1 MTLKIGITGG
11 IGSGKS
17 TVCHMFKLLG
27 APVFEADVVA
37 KQLLQTH
44 PQIRKGLIHL
54 FGEDIYLDDGTV
66 DRKKL
71 ADIIFNDDVQ
81 LAKMNALVH
90 PVVRSEFHEWVKQQN
105 TPYVIHEAAILFES
119 GFYKLMDFTILVSA
133 PEEERIQRVVKRDG
147 VSEQQVRERLAKQWT
162 DAEKRKLADKEI
174 VNDNNNPVLPEIIQ
188 IDKRLR
194 EHGKIW

>member
-17 TVCHMFKLLG
+17 IICSIFKLLG
-27 APVFEADVVA
+27 VPVFEADMVA

-44 PQIRKGLIHL
+44 PKIRKGLIHL
-54 FGEDIYLDDGTV
+54 FGEGIYLDDDTV

-71 ADIIFNDDVQ
+71 AAIIFNNDVQ
-81 LAKMNALVH
+81 LSKMNELVH

-119 GFYKLMDFTILVSA
+119 GFYKLMNFTILVSA

-147 VSEQQVRERLAKQWT
+147 VSEKQVRERLAKQWS

>member
-1 MTLKIGITGG
+1 MTLKVGITGG

-17 TVCHMFKLLG
+17 TICRVFKLLKV
-27 APVFEADVVA
+27 PIFEADIVA
-37 KQLLQTH
+37 KQLLQSH
-44 PQIRKGLIHL
+44 PKIKKGLVHL
-54 FGEDIYLDDGTV
+54 FGEGVYLENGAV
-66 DRKKL
+66 NRKKL
-71 ADIIFNDDVQ
+71 AEIIFNDDVQ

-90 PVVRSEFHEWVKQQN
+90 PFVRNEFHDWVKQQN
-105 TPYVIHEAAILFES
+105 SPYVIHEAAILFES

-147 VSEQQVRERLAKQWT
+147 VSEKMVKERLAKQWT
-162 DAEKRKLADKEI
+162 DAEKRKLADYEI
-174 VNDNNNPVLPEIIQ
+174 INDNKNPVLPEIIQ

>member
-1 MTLKIGITGG
+1 MTLKVGITGG

-71 ADIIFNDDVQ
+71 ADIIFNNDVQ

-90 PVVRSEFHEWVKQQN
+90 PVVRNEFHEWVKQQN

-188 IDKRLR
+188 IDKTLR

>member
-1 MTLKIGITGG
+1 MTLKVGITGG

-17 TVCHMFKLLG
+17 TVCRMFKLLG

-44 PQIRKGLIHL
+44 PKIRKGLIHL
-54 FGEDIYLDDGTV
+54 FGEDIYLDDNTV

-71 ADIIFNDDVQ
+71 AAIIFNDDVQ

-90 PVVRSEFHEWVKQQN
+90 PVVRSEFYEWVKQQN

-119 GFYKLMDFTILVSA
+119 GFYNLMDFTILVSA

-147 VSEQQVRERLAKQWT
+147 VSEEQVRERLAKQWT
-162 DAEKRKLADKEI
+162 DVEKRKLADKEI